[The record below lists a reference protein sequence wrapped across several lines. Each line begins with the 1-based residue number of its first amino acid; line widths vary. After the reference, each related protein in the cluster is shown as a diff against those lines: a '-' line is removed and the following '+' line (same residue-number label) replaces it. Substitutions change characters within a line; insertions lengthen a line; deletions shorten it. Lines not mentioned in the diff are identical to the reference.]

1 MGEAVLASGRT
12 VAPRVGT
19 GWLPTR
25 ITSRLSVRAHVV
37 GLILVIVAPLLTFG
51 AVLVLRSAIEEQDV
65 MANSVRERARAAA
78 AAIDHQL
85 GSLRSRALVLASS
98 PNLQAGN
105 LGTFYE
111 EATAT
116 AATTNTSV
124 VLTDSSGQELL
135 NTRTRFGDALPVAPD
150 LEGIRRVVDTVAAD
164 VSSLTRDPVS
174 GDWFISIN
182 VPVLRDGHLAYVL
195 GLNIASRLPR
205 MTAELNLPSDWLLT
219 IADRS
224 GRTIARSLEAD
235 RFVGEMG
242 RSVALQRLRAADE
255 GWFPIVSRDGVPLYN
270 AFAHVKFSDW
280 IVSIGI
286 PDDVLFAPV
295 RRSTSLLVL
304 SGGAAL
310 AVALLL
316 ALAIG
321 QRIASAI
328 SGLVAYADVVGR
340 GERITTPTSTG
351 IHETDAVA
359 RSLQSAGERLHQSA
373 QERSELLQRTLTAQ
387 EAERRRIAR
396 ELHDS
401 LGQYLTALRLG
412 FTAIEPHCACNPTA
426 QPRLARLKSL
436 ASDLGRELSRI
447 AWELRP
453 MALDDLGLRRAVT
466 QYVEEWA
473 DRCRLQIDLEIK
485 LDDRRLPQAIE
496 TALFRVL
503 QEAITNVVK
512 HSRADR
518 VSVILEGGY
527 DEIQLIVE
535 DDGKGFDLG
544 VSGDSMELGIQHL
557 GLIGVRE
564 RLALVGGSLEL
575 ESRPEGGTTVFVRI
589 PL

>member
-1 MGEAVLASGRT
+1 LASGRT
-12 VAPRVGT
+12 VAPRAGT

-25 ITSRLSVRAHVV
+25 IMSRLSVRAHVV

-98 PNLQAGN
+98 LHLQAGN

-124 VLTDSSGQELL
+124 VLTDPSGQELV

-150 LEGIRRVVDTVAAD
+150 LEGIRRVADTVAAD

-195 GLNIASRLPR
+195 GLNIAPRLPR

-242 RSVALQRLRAADE
+242 RPVALQRLRAADE

-340 GERITTPTSTG
+340 GERITPSSTG
-351 IHETDAVA
+351 IYETDAVA

-412 FTAIEPHCACNPTA
+412 FAAIEPHCACNPTA

-466 QYVEEWA
+466 QYLEEWA
-473 DRCRLQIDLEIK
+473 DRSRLQIDLEIK
-485 LDDRRLPQAIE
+485 LNDRRLPQAIE

-544 VSGDSMELGIQHL
+544 VGQDSMELGIQHL

-564 RLALVGGSLEL
+564 RLALVGGGLEL

>member
-1 MGEAVLASGRT
+1 LADGTT
-12 VAPRVGT
+12 VARST
-19 GWLPTR
+19 GRGWFPAYL
-25 ITSRLSVRAHVV
+25 TSRLSVRAHVV
-37 GLILVIVAPLLTFG
+37 GLILVIVAPLLAFSS
-51 AVLVLRSAIEEQDV
+51 VLVLRSAINEQDV

-78 AAIDHQL
+78 AAIDHHL

-98 PNLQAGN
+98 PHLQTSNLAAFYDEAG
-105 LGTFYE
+105 TM
-111 EATAT
+111 
-116 AATTNTSV
+116 AAALNASV
-124 VLTDSSGQELL
+124 VLADPDGQELV
-135 NTRTRFGDALPVAPD
+135 NTRARFGDPLPVSPD
-150 LEGIRRVVDTVAAD
+150 LEAIRGVVATIAPS

-174 GDWFISIN
+174 GAWFISVN
-182 VPVLRDGHLAYVL
+182 VPVQRDGRLAYVL
-195 GLNIASRLPR
+195 SLDVAPLLPR
-205 MTAELNLPSDWLLT
+205 MMADLALPNEWLLT
-219 IADRS
+219 VADRS
-224 GRTIARSLEAD
+224 GRTIARSIEAE

-242 RSVALQRLRAADE
+242 RPAALQLLRAADE
-255 GWFPIVSRDGVPLYN
+255 GWFPIVSRDGIPLYN
-270 AFAHVKFSDW
+270 AFARVKFSDW
-280 IVSIGI
+280 TVSIGI

-295 RRSTSLLVL
+295 RRSTLLLIL
-304 SGGAAL
+304 SGVAAL
-310 AVALLL
+310 AVALAL

-321 QRIASAI
+321 QRIAGAI
-328 SGLVAYADVVGR
+328 SGLLHYADVVGR
-340 GERITTPTSTG
+340 GERISPTSTG
-351 IHETDAVA
+351 IRETDAVA
-359 RSLQSAGERLHQSA
+359 RSLQLAGERLHQSA

-412 FTAIEPHCACNPTA
+412 FTAIEPHCACNPAA
-426 QPRLARLKSL
+426 QQRLARLKSL
-436 ASDLGRELSRI
+436 AGDLGRELNRI

-466 QYVEEWA
+466 QYLEEWA
-473 DRCRLQIDLEIK
+473 DRSRMQIDLEIN

-518 VSVILEGGY
+518 VGVILEGGN
-527 DEIQLIVE
+527 DEVRLIVE
-535 DDGKGFDLG
+535 DDGKGLDLG
-544 VSGDSMELGIQHL
+544 TGQDSMELGIQHL

-575 ESRPEGGTTVFVRI
+575 ESSPQGGTTVFVSI